1 MHAMVLKAF
10 GGPDNLQPAEIDRPE
25 PRAGEVL
32 VRVHAC
38 SLNPVDMRIRTGLPI
53 GPALP
58 AVLGADLAGAVEAVA
73 EGVTGFAPGDEVY
86 GCAGGVR
93 GLGGSFADYIAA
105 DARLL
110 ALKPRNLSMREAAA
124 LPLVSITAANCMS
137 RAAVG
142 ASDHVLVHAGC
153 GGVGHV
159 AVQLAKARGARVAA
173 TVSSP
178 EKAEIA
184 RTLGADDVILYGSES
199 VADYVRRLTGGRGFD
214 VVVDTV
220 GGENLDRSFQAA
232 AAGGRV
238 AATAARSTH
247 DLSPLHAK
255 ALSLHVVFMLI
266 PLLENVGR
274 EDHGRIMRE
283 VAALAEAGKLRPLID
298 PARFTLGQLPDAFRL
313 LESGK
318 ASGKVVVDLIRG

>member
-1 MHAMVLKAF
+1 MRAMVLKAF
-10 GGPDNLQPAEIDRPE
+10 GGPENFELAEIDTPRPG
-25 PRAGEVL
+25 PGDVL
-32 VRVHAC
+32 VRVHA
-38 SLNPVDMRIRTGLPI
+38 SALNPVDARIRNGLPI

-58 AVLGADLAGAVEAVA
+58 AVLGADLSGTVEAIGDDVS
-73 EGVTGFAPGDEVY
+73 GLSPGDQVY

-93 GLGGSFADYIAA
+93 GLGGSFAATIAA

-110 ALKPRNLSMREAAA
+110 ARKPSRLSMREAAA
-124 LPLVSITAANCMS
+124 MPLVSITAWNCMARADV
-137 RAAVG
+137 RAA
-142 ASDHVLVHAGC
+142 DHVLVHAGC
-153 GGVGHV
+153 GGVGHI
-159 AVQLAKARGARVAA
+159 AVQLAKARGARVTA

-178 EKAEIA
+178 EKAVIA
-184 RTLGADDVILYGSES
+184 HELGADHTVLYGQES
-199 VADYVRRLTGGRGFD
+199 VADYVGRLTAGRGFD

-232 AAGGRV
+232 AIGGRI

-266 PLLENVGR
+266 PLLENTGR

-283 VAALAEAGKLRPLID
+283 IAVMADNGKVHPLVD
-298 PARFTLGQLPDAFRL
+298 PRRFGLEQLPDAFRH
-313 LESGK
+313 LESGR
-318 ASGKVVVDLIRG
+318 ALGKVVVDLM

>member
-1 MHAMVLKAF
+1 MVLKAV
-10 GGPDNLQPAEIDRPE
+10 GGPENFELAEIGMPRPGS
-25 PRAGEVL
+25 GEVL
-32 VRVHAC
+32 VRLHA
-38 SLNPVDMRIRTGLPI
+38 SALNPVDARIRNGLPI

-58 AVLGADLAGAVEAVA
+58 AVLGADLSGTIEAV
-73 EGVTGFAPGDEVY
+73 GDDVCDLSPGDEVY

-93 GLGGSFADYIAA
+93 GLGGSFADYIAT

-110 ALKPRNLSMREAAA
+110 ARKPRRLSMREAAA
-124 LPLVSITAANCMS
+124 MPLVSITAWNCME
-137 RAAVG
+137 RADVG
-142 ASDHVLVHAGC
+142 AGDHVLVHAGC

-159 AVQLAKARGARVAA
+159 AVQLAKARGARVTT

-178 EKAEIA
+178 EKAAIA
-184 RTLGADDVILYGSES
+184 QDLGADHTVLYNQES
-199 VADYVRRLTGGRGFD
+199 VADYVGRLTGGRGFE
-214 VVVDTV
+214 VVIDTV

-232 AAGGRV
+232 SVGGRI

-274 EDHGRIMRE
+274 EDHGRIMRDIT
-283 VAALAEAGKLRPLID
+283 ALVESGKLRPLVD
-298 PARFTLGQLPDAFRL
+298 PTDFRLDQLPDAFRH
-313 LESGK
+313 LESGRPL
-318 ASGKVVVDLIRG
+318 GKVVVDVMRG